1 MTVDRLRQAW
11 RGSGSRA
18 GRRGLRASRRGP
30 RASPGPR
37 AAGAF
42 ALLATLLAGCAPDA
56 GEGGRVLVVDGS
68 SSLYPLSEAVAE
80 DFALAHPG
88 SRIVV
93 RVSGTAGGL
102 RRFCAGEVHVAGASR
117 PMTAAES
124 ARCRSAGIG
133 YLAVPVARDGVA
145 VVINPGNDAVRCLTM
160 TELRRLWEPG
170 GGVTTWRDLR
180 PGLPSERIRLF
191 GPGAASGTY
200 HFFTSVVMGRA
211 GAGRS
216 DHYQTEDDHLIARG
230 VAGTPWSLGYL
241 GSASYVA
248 NEDRVR
254 SVGVD
259 TGFGCERPTPATV
272 GDGRYGPLARD
283 LYIYT
288 GDMYNKMYRELHA
301 FIAYYVAASRRLA
314 EEAGYAPLPAAEYER
329 SLALLAA
336 AGAGSS

>member
-1 MTVDRLRQAW
+1 MMVAV
-11 RGSGSRA
+11 
-18 GRRGLRASRRGP
+18 P
-30 RASPGPR
+30 PFPR
-37 AAGAF
+37 AAAAF
-42 ALLATLLAGCAPDA
+42 PLLATLLTGCSPDA
-56 GEGGRVLVVDGS
+56 GEGGRVVVVDGS

-80 DFALAHPG
+80 EFAHEHPG

-102 RRFCAGEVHVAGASR
+102 RRFCAGEVHIAGASR

-133 YLAVPVARDGVA
+133 YLALPVARDGVA
-145 VVINPGNDAVRCLTM
+145 VVVNPGNEAVSCMTM

-170 GGVTTWRDLR
+170 STVTTWRDLR
-180 PGLPSERIRLF
+180 PGLPPERIRLF
-191 GPGAASGTY
+191 GPGNVSGTY

-211 GAGRS
+211 GASRS
-216 DHYQTEDDHLIARG
+216 DHYLTEDDHLIARG
-230 VAGTPWSLGYL
+230 VAGSPWSLGYL
-241 GSASYVA
+241 GSASYAA

-254 SVGVD
+254 ALGVD

-288 GDMYNKMYRELHA
+288 TDMYNKMYNNMYT
-301 FIAYYVAASRRLA
+301 FVAYYVAASQRLA
-314 EEAGYAPLPAAEYER
+314 EEVGYAPLPAGEYER